1 MILHVDMDAF
11 YASVEERERPELV
24 GRPVVVGGTPEGRG
38 VVAAANYEA
47 RKFGIHSAMAT
58 STALRLCPDVVV
70 LPVRMSHYAEVS
82 RQIRD
87 IFFRYTPLVEPLS
100 LDEAFLDVSGCE
112 SLFGTAAKIARLIKA
127 EIMEETS
134 LVASVG
140 VAPNKFLAKIASD
153 VEKPDGLVIVPPDQ
167 IQSFLDPL
175 PVGRIWGVGKVTGGV
190 FDRLGIHT
198 IEQLRQRSVET
209 LRQDFGS
216 QGEHF
221 WNLARGIDD
230 RTVVPDREAK
240 SISHETTF
248 ATDIADRDLS
258 RAWLLDL
265 TEQIMR
271 RLRRKNDQART
282 VHLKIR
288 FANFRTITR
297 SRTLS
302 SPTDVTAE
310 VWQVA
315 KELHDAALSG
325 NQLSV
330 RLIGVGVSNFSGDQL
345 VQQTLFDADP
355 ESQEHAKQRKLDA
368 VSDAVRDKFGSSS
381 LSKGNTRLRT
391 ATENRLRIAMQCSG
405 IGIRRLELENQLAVS
420 GYDYRSPSESDRI
433 PRHMP

>member
-47 RKFGIHSAMAT
+47 RKFGVHSAMPMA
-58 STALRLCPDVVV
+58 TALRLCPDVVV
-70 LPVRMSHYAEVS
+70 LPVRMSYYAEVS

-100 LDEAFLDVSGCE
+100 LDEAFLDVTGCE
-112 SLFGTAAKIARLIKA
+112 SLFGTAAKIARLIKD

-153 VEKPDGLVIVPPDQ
+153 VRKPDGLVIVPPDQ

-175 PVGRIWGVGKVTGGV
+175 PVGRIWGVGKVTGGL

-209 LRQDFGS
+209 LKQDFGS

-221 WNLARGIDD
+221 WKLARGIDD

-271 RLRRKNDQART
+271 RLRRKNEQART

-288 FANFRTITR
+288 FADFRTITR

-345 VQQTLFDADP
+345 VQKTLFDADP

-368 VSDAVRDKFGSSS
+368 VSDAVRDKFGSLS
-381 LSKGNTRLRT
+381 LSKGNTRPRSQ
-391 ATENRLRIAMQCSG
+391 TESR
-405 IGIRRLELENQLAVS
+405 
-420 GYDYRSPSESDRI
+420 
-433 PRHMP
+433 

>member
-24 GRPVVVGGTPEGRG
+24 GRPVVVGGTSEGRG
-38 VVAAANYEA
+38 VVAAANYA
-47 RKFGIHSAMAT
+47 VRKFGVHSAMAT

-70 LPVRMSHYAEVS
+70 LPVRMSYYAEVS

-100 LDEAFLDVSGCE
+100 LDEAFLDVTGCE
-112 SLFGTAAKIARLIKA
+112 SLFGTAAKIARLIKD

-153 VEKPDGLVIVPPDQ
+153 VRKPDGLVVVPPDQ

-175 PVGRIWGVGKVTGGV
+175 PVGRIWGVGKVTGGL

-221 WNLARGIDD
+221 WKLARGIDD

-248 ATDIADRDLS
+248 AIDIADRDLS

-271 RLRRKNDQART
+271 RLRRTNEQART

-288 FANFRTITR
+288 FATFRTITR

-310 VWQVA
+310 VWHVA

-381 LSKGNTRLRT
+381 LAKGNTRTRT
-391 ATENRLRIAMQCSG
+391 QAE
-405 IGIRRLELENQLAVS
+405 RR
-420 GYDYRSPSESDRI
+420 
-433 PRHMP
+433 

>member
-1 MILHVDMDAF
+1 
-11 YASVEERERPELV
+11 
-24 GRPVVVGGTPEGRG
+24 EGRG

-47 RKFGIHSAMAT
+47 RKFGVHSAMPMA
-58 STALRLCPDVVV
+58 TALRLCPDVVV
-70 LPVRMSHYAEVS
+70 LPVRMSYYAEVS

-100 LDEAFLDVSGCE
+100 LDEAFLDVTGCE
-112 SLFGTAAKIARLIKA
+112 SLFGTAANIARLIKD

-153 VEKPDGLVIVPPDQ
+153 VRKPDGLVVVPPDQ

-175 PVGRIWGVGKVTGGV
+175 PVGRIWGVGKVTGGL

-209 LRQDFGS
+209 LKQDFGS

-221 WNLARGIDD
+221 WKLARGIDD
-230 RTVVPDREAK
+230 RAVVSDREAK

-271 RLRRKNDQART
+271 RLRRKNEQART

-288 FANFRTITR
+288 FATLRTITR

-302 SPTDVTAE
+302 RSTDVTAE

-325 NQLSV
+325 NRSSI

-381 LSKGNTRLRT
+381 LSKGNTRPRT
-391 ATENRLRIAMQCSG
+391 QA
-405 IGIRRLELENQLAVS
+405 
-420 GYDYRSPSESDRI
+420 ESR
-433 PRHMP
+433 

>member
-1 MILHVDMDAF
+1 MPTIGVTPGEYDMILHVDMDAF

-24 GRPVVVGGTPEGRG
+24 GRPLVVGGTPEGRG

-47 RKFGIHSAMAT
+47 RKFGVHSAMPMA
-58 STALRLCPDVVV
+58 TALRLCPNVVV
-70 LPVRMSHYAEVS
+70 LPVRMSDYAEVS

-112 SLFGTAAKIARLIKA
+112 SLFGTASKIARLIKDK
-127 EIMEETS
+127 IMEETS

-153 VEKPDGLVIVPPDQ
+153 VRKPDGLVVVPPDAV
-167 IQSFLDPL
+167 QSFLDPL
-175 PVGRIWGVGKVTGGV
+175 PVGRIWGVGKITGGV
-190 FDRLGIHT
+190 FERLGIQT

-209 LRQDFGS
+209 LRTDFGT

-221 WNLARGIDD
+221 WKLARGIDD

-248 ATDIADRDLS
+248 ATDIADRDLT

-271 RLRRKNDQART
+271 RLRRKNEKART

-288 FANFRTITR
+288 FADFRTITR

-302 SPTDVTAE
+302 SSTDVTVE

-315 KELHDAALSG
+315 KALHDAALSG
-325 NQLSV
+325 NHSSI
-330 RLIGVGVSNFSGDQL
+330 RLIGVGVSNFSGDQP
-345 VQQTLFDADP
+345 VQQPLFDADP
-355 ESQEHAKQRKLDA
+355 EGQEHAKQRKLDA
-368 VSDAVRDKFGSSS
+368 VSDAVRDKFGSAS
-381 LSKGNTRLRT
+381 LSKGNTRLRSQ
-391 ATENRLRIAMQCSG
+391 TESR
-405 IGIRRLELENQLAVS
+405 
-420 GYDYRSPSESDRI
+420 
-433 PRHMP
+433 

>member
-1 MILHVDMDAF
+1 
-11 YASVEERERPELV
+11 
-24 GRPVVVGGTPEGRG
+24 
-38 VVAAANYEA
+38 
-47 RKFGIHSAMAT
+47 
-58 STALRLCPDVVV
+58 
-70 LPVRMSHYAEVS
+70 
-82 RQIRD
+82 
-87 IFFRYTPLVEPLS
+87 
-100 LDEAFLDVSGCE
+100 
-112 SLFGTAAKIARLIKA
+112 
-127 EIMEETS
+127 
-134 LVASVG
+134 
-140 VAPNKFLAKIASD
+140 
-153 VEKPDGLVIVPPDQ
+153 
-167 IQSFLDPL
+167 
-175 PVGRIWGVGKVTGGV
+175 
-190 FDRLGIHT
+190 
-198 IEQLRQRSVET
+198 
-209 LRQDFGS
+209 
-216 QGEHF
+216 
-221 WNLARGIDD
+221 
-230 RTVVPDREAK
+230 
-240 SISHETTF
+240 
-248 ATDIADRDLS
+248 
-258 RAWLLDL
+258 
-265 TEQIMR
+265 IMR

>member
-1 MILHVDMDAF
+1 MSCILSGITDGFPRQVKPKSQDNPTMILHVDMDAF
-11 YASVEERERPELV
+11 YASIEERERPELI
-24 GRPVVVGGTPEGRG
+24 GRPVVVGGTPQGRG
-38 VVAAANYEA
+38 VVAAANYA
-47 RKFGIHSAMAT
+47 VRNFGVHSAMAT

-100 LDEAFLDVSGCE
+100 LDEAFLDVTGCE
-112 SLFGTAAKIARLIKA
+112 LLFGDAAQIARLIKE
-127 EIMEETS
+127 EIMEKTA

-153 VEKPDGLVIVPPDQ
+153 LEKPDGLVVVSPDQ
-167 IQSFLDPL
+167 IQAFLDPL
-175 PVGRIWGVGKVTGGV
+175 PVGRIWGVGKITGGV

-209 LRQDFGS
+209 LRQNFGT

-221 WNLARGIDD
+221 WKLARGIDD
-230 RTVVPDREAK
+230 RAVVPDREAK

-248 ATDIADRDLS
+248 ATDITDKELT

-271 RLRRKNDQART
+271 RLRRRNEQART
-282 VHLKIR
+282 VQLKIR

-315 KELHDAALSG
+315 KELHDTALSG

-345 VQQTLFDADP
+345 VQKTLFDADLG
-355 ESQEHAKQRKLDA
+355 SQEHAKQRKLDA

-381 LSKGNTRLRT
+381 LSKGNTRLRVQ
-391 ATENRLRIAMQCSG
+391 AKSR
-405 IGIRRLELENQLAVS
+405 
-420 GYDYRSPSESDRI
+420 
-433 PRHMP
+433 

>member
-1 MILHVDMDAF
+1 MRSTHQSKNANDRNWSGVRSLSAVLL
-11 YASVEERERPELV
+11 R
-24 GRPVVVGGTPEGRG
+24 GRG
-38 VVAAANYEA
+38 VVAAANYA
-47 RKFGIHSAMAT
+47 VRKFGVHSAMAT

-70 LPVRMSHYAEVS
+70 VPVRMSYYAEVS

-87 IFFRYTPLVEPLS
+87 VFFRYTPLVEPLS

-112 SLFGTAAKIARLIKA
+112 SLFGNAAQIARLIKD
-127 EIMEETS
+127 EIKQETL

-153 VEKPDGLVIVPPDQ
+153 VQKPDGLVVVPPDQ
-167 IQSFLDPL
+167 TQAFLDPL
-175 PVGRIWGVGKVTGGV
+175 PVGRLWGVGKVTGGV

-198 IEQLRQRSVET
+198 IEQLRQRSVES
-209 LRQDFGS
+209 LRQNFGT

-221 WNLARGIDD
+221 WKLARGIDD
-230 RTVVPDREAK
+230 RAVVPDREAK

-248 ATDIADRDLS
+248 ATDITNRELS

-271 RLRRKNDQART
+271 RLRRKDEQART

-288 FANFRTITR
+288 FADFRTITR

-302 SPTDVTAE
+302 GSTDVTAE

-315 KELHDAALSG
+315 KELHDDALSADH
-325 NQLSV
+325 LSI

-345 VQQTLFDADP
+345 VQNSLFDADL

-368 VSDAVRDKFGSSS
+368 VTDAVRDKFGSLS
-381 LSKGNTRLRT
+381 LSKGNTRLRVQ
-391 ATENRLRIAMQCSG
+391 A
-405 IGIRRLELENQLAVS
+405 
-420 GYDYRSPSESDRI
+420 ES
-433 PRHMP
+433 H

>member
-209 LRQDFGS
+209 LRTDFGT

>member
-47 RKFGIHSAMAT
+47 RKFGVHSAMAT
-58 STALRLCPDVVV
+58 STALRLCPHVVV
-70 LPVRMSHYAEVS
+70 LPVRMSYYAEVS

-87 IFFRYTPLVEPLS
+87 IFIRYTPLVEPLS
-100 LDEAFLDVSGCE
+100 LDEAFLDVTGCE
-112 SLFGTAAKIARLIKA
+112 SLFGTAAKIARLIKD

-153 VEKPDGLVIVPPDQ
+153 VRKPNGLVVVPPDQ

-175 PVGRIWGVGKVTGGV
+175 PVGRIWGVGEVTGGV

-221 WNLARGIDD
+221 WKLARGIDD

-271 RLRRKNDQART
+271 RLRRKNERART

-288 FANFRTITR
+288 FADFRTITR

-310 VWQVA
+310 IWHVA
-315 KELHDAALSG
+315 KDLHDAALSG

-355 ESQEHAKQRKLDA
+355 ESEEHAKQRKLDA
-368 VSDAVRDKFGSSS
+368 VSDAVRNKFGSSS
-381 LSKGNTRLRT
+381 LSKGNTRLR
-391 ATENRLRIAMQCSG
+391 S
-405 IGIRRLELENQLAVS
+405 
-420 GYDYRSPSESDRI
+420 
-433 PRHMP
+433 